1 MNQKSSSCEES
12 LEKIFNRFVRDN
24 IIKIR
29 MKSKQIYDKLT
40 EPKIIKISVYISL
53 LSFLP
58 GLIIGIAIAANFGP
72 FGYSLLY
79 NYISDLGSKKYTPAP
94 FILDITVIISAVF
107 ILPLILNL
115 GRLYT
120 SAPTDN
126 IDNSKRMHYI
136 NHFRRIFGYIGL
148 VSLIVGVIGLFNVG
162 IFSLDRSPWNLHLIF
177 ASLTFVGFAFGSFFT
192 GLAII
197 MKKKII
203 PRTIGFFMVLGP
215 PISGI
220 LFLIGPQPLTRQL
233 LEWVMT
239 FMALAWYYP
248 LTFITLQKTNTLLF
262 FKSGY

>member
-1 MNQKSSSCEES
+1 MSQKSSSCEES
-12 LEKIFNRFVRDN
+12 SEKNFNRFVRDN

-29 MKSKQIYDKLT
+29 TKSKQIYDKLT
-40 EPKIIKISVYISL
+40 EPKIIKISIYISL

-94 FILDITVIISAVF
+94 FVLDFTVIISAVF

-115 GRLYT
+115 ARLYIST
-120 SAPTDN
+120 PTDN
-126 IDNSKRMHYI
+126 IDNSKKVHYF
-136 NHFRRIFGYIGL
+136 NHFRRIFGYIGM
-148 VSLIVGVIGLFNVG
+148 VSLIVGVIGMFNVG
-162 IFSLDRSPWNLHLIF
+162 IFSLDRSPWNLHYFF
-177 ASLTFVGFAFGSFFT
+177 ATLTFVGFTFGSFFT

-203 PRTIGFFMVLGP
+203 PRSIGFFMVLVP
-215 PISGI
+215 PIAAI
-220 LFLIGPQPLTRQL
+220 LFIINPQPLTRQL
-233 LEWVMT
+233 IEWVMT

>member
-1 MNQKSSSCEES
+1 MNQKSFSSEEIS
-12 LEKIFNRFVRDN
+12 EKNGNRFVRDN
-24 IIKIR
+24 MIKIR
-29 MKSKQIYDKLT
+29 TKSKQIYNKLT
-40 EPKIIKISVYISL
+40 EPKIVKISIYISL
-53 LSFLP
+53 LFFLP

-79 NYISDLGSKKYTPAP
+79 NYISDLGSIRYTPAP
-94 FILDITVIISAVF
+94 FILDITVIVSAIF

-120 SAPTDN
+120 STPTDN
-126 IDNSKRMHYI
+126 IDNSKKVHHI
-136 NHFRRIFGYIGL
+136 NHFRRIFGYIGMA
-148 VSLIVGVIGLFNVG
+148 SLIIGVIGMFNVG
-162 IFSLDRSPWNLHLIF
+162 IFSLDRSPWGLHYVF
-177 ASLTFVGFAFGSFFT
+177 ASLTFGGFAFGSFFT

-203 PRTIGFFMVLGP
+203 PRTIGFFMVFGP
-215 PISGI
+215 PISAI
-220 LFLIGPQPLTRQL
+220 FFLIGPQPLTRQL

>member
-1 MNQKSSSCEES
+1 
-12 LEKIFNRFVRDN
+12 
-24 IIKIR
+24 
-29 MKSKQIYDKLT
+29 
-40 EPKIIKISVYISL
+40 
-53 LSFLP
+53 
-58 GLIIGIAIAANFGP
+58 LIIGIAIAANFGP

-79 NYISDLGSKKYTPAP
+79 NYISDLGSKRFTPAP
-94 FILDITVIISAVF
+94 FVLDITVTISAVF

-126 IDNSKRMHYI
+126 IENSKKVHYI
-136 NHFRRIFGYIGL
+136 NHFRRIFGYIGM
-148 VSLIVGVIGLFNVG
+148 VSLIIGVIGMFNVG
-162 IFSLDRSPWNLHLIF
+162 IFSLDRSPWDLHYIF
-177 ASLTFVGFAFGSFFT
+177 AGLTFGGFAFGSFFT

-203 PRTIGFFMVLGP
+203 PRSIGFYMVFFP
-215 PISGI
+215 PISAI
-220 LFLIGPQPLTRQL
+220 LFIFAPQPLTRQL

-248 LTFITLQKTNTLLF
+248 LMFITLQKTNTLLF